1 MRLSPRRWLAF
12 ALSAALVLGFGS
24 FALSKGSHTSTI
36 LAPITVHAKPITVF
50 EPRDS
55 SKTRFGALEFIGGLV
70 LTSSDD
76 AFGGI
81 SALHLEP
88 DGSHLLALSDVGS
101 WLRGRIVYDGG
112 KPAGIADAEMGP
124 ILARDGKPFALRRRF
139 DSESLTERGGMFYVG
154 IEREQKIFRF
164 DIRHHGLLA
173 RGRPIP
179 VPPDFKTLE
188 KNSSLECMAAAP
200 RGSALSGNLIVVS
213 EHSLDANGNHRSFL
227 LNGNKFERF
236 AVRRTGDFDVSDC
249 TISPSGDL
257 LLLER
262 SFSLLRGLDMRIRRI
277 PLASIKPGALV
288 DGATLIKANLAEEI
302 DNMEGIAAY
311 RDARGETIITLI
323 SDDNFS
329 PIQRTLLLQ
338 FKLVGE

>member
-1 MRLSPRRWLAF
+1 MRSFVRRWLAF
-12 ALSAALVLGFGS
+12 ALSAALVLGFSS
-24 FALSKGSHTSTI
+24 FALSKSSHTSTVH
-36 LAPITVHAKPITVF
+36 APITVHSRPISVF
-50 EPRDS
+50 EPREP
-55 SKTRFGALEFIGGLV
+55 SKTHFGALEFLGGLV

-81 SALHLEP
+81 SALHLGP
-88 DGSHLLALSDVGS
+88 DGAHLLALSDVGS

-112 KPAGIADAEMGP
+112 KPAGIVDAEMGP
-124 ILARDGKPFALRRRF
+124 ILGPDGKPFALRRRF
-139 DSESLTERGGMFYVG
+139 DSESLTERNGMFYVG

-164 DIRHHGLLA
+164 DIHHHGLLA
-173 RGRPIP
+173 RGRAIP
-179 VPPDFKTLE
+179 VPPDVKTLE
-188 KNSSLECMAAAP
+188 RNRSLECLTAAP
-200 RGSALSGNLIVVS
+200 KNSVLSGRLIVIS

-262 SFSLLRGLDMRIRRI
+262 SFSLLGGLGLRIRRI
-277 PLASIKPGALV
+277 PLGSIKPGALV
-288 DGATLIKANLAEEI
+288 DGTTLIKADLAEEI
-302 DNMEGIAAY
+302 DNMEGIAAH
-311 RDARGETIITLI
+311 RNARGETIITLI

-329 PIQRTLLLQ
+329 PIERTLLLQ
-338 FKLVGE
+338 FKLAE